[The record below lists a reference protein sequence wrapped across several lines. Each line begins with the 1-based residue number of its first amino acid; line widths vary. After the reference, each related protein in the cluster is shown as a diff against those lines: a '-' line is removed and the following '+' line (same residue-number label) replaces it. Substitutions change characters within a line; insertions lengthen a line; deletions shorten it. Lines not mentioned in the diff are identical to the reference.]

1 MDKFLI
7 RKNVVKIQPKYTEAS
22 SIRVARFAK
31 PDEPK
36 QKAVK

>member
-7 RKNVVKIQPKYTEAS
+7 RKNAVKIQPECTEAAS
-22 SIRVARFAK
+22 VRVARFAK

>member
-1 MDKFLI
+1 MDKYLI
-7 RKNVVKIQPKYTEAS
+7 GKNVVKIQTECTEAA
-22 SIRVARFAK
+22 SIRVSIFAK